1 MRLVPPALLL
11 LSSLLLASGSF
22 ANVKRVLPGSLV
34 RQMDKT
40 NGAKL
45 WRLILTS
52 MKQPDGERPEEEL
65 KKLIKELTDERLVA
79 PIADDTLR

>member
-11 LSSLLLASGSF
+11 LSSLLLASASF

-45 WRLILTS
+45 WRIILTS
-52 MKQPDGERPEEEL
+52 MQQPDGERPEEEL
-65 KKLIKELTDERLVA
+65 KKLIKELTDERLAA